1 MTSAGNVI
9 PFLRD
14 PSKEED
20 FDDGG
25 SILLGKIKR
34 EEWELWVCLHKNG
47 SVSLKWWTWRD
58 DLQSFYPKADFEE
71 IDLTPSELGPLG
83 ELLIAAGKDPILGKE
98 WPL

>member
-25 SILLGKIKR
+25 SI
-34 EEWELWVCLHKNG
+34 
-47 SVSLKWWTWRD
+47 
-58 DLQSFYPKADFEE
+58 
-71 IDLTPSELGPLG
+71 
-83 ELLIAAGKDPILGKE
+83 ILGKE
-98 WPL
+98 WPR